1 MPTHSFYAYRY
12 LNCKKTV
19 KSSVEKKVDQLIVLL
34 NFSWFALYAALK
46 FDEIDPRLARMMD
59 NFKRF
64 QTSEIWNKLPI
75 VDLAHDLLLVDA
87 VERELPQITE
97 ATLND
102 KKNEVINLEINKR

>member
-1 MPTHSFYAYRY
+1 M
-12 LNCKKTV
+12 
-19 KSSVEKKVDQLIVLL
+19 
-34 NFSWFALYAALK
+34 
-46 FDEIDPRLARMMD
+46 
-59 NFKRF
+59 
-64 QTSEIWNKLPI
+64 LPI